1 MGAGAKK
8 GWAGGGGNIKEV
20 GGACIILCMFFPNF
34 NRMKYTKVQHR
45 VGSGRG
51 LRFQAFKLIG
61 ESFGEEQDIVGV
73 AGSVGVVV
81 VFLL

>member
-20 GGACIILCMFFPNF
+20 GGARIILCMFFHIF
-34 NRMKYTKVQHR
+34 ARMKYTKVQHR
-45 VGSGRG
+45 VGSGHG
-51 LRFQAFKLIG
+51 LQFQAFKLIW
-61 ESFGEEQDIVGV
+61 ESFRVEQDIVGV

-81 VFLL
+81 VF